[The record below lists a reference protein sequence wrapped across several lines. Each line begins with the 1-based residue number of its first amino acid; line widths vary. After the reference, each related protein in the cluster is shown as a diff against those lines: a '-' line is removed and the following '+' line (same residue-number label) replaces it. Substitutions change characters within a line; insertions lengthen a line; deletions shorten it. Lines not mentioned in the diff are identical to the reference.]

1 MPPLTR
7 PSHRLYQNHVFLYAS
22 LQAAP
27 PRHAFLHRLI
37 SLPDPRERSRAA
49 AASGLGAG
57 NQALG
62 EGSAGANKPRQGAD
76 SQAGGREMNDSDAS
90 LKGDT
95 VRLPLFVSLSWNPD
109 ARGRA
114 LVPDIERP

>member
-1 MPPLTR
+1 M
-7 PSHRLYQNHVFLYAS
+7 SS
-22 LQAAP
+22 
-27 PRHAFLHRLI
+27 
-37 SLPDPRERSRAA
+37 S

-62 EGSAGANKPRQGAD
+62 EGSAGINKPRQGDD

-95 VRLPLFVSLSWNPD
+95 SSKPNVNNEAPSHAEEGANVKTDSESSKFDVAGSSGSNQAEL
-109 ARGRA
+109 
-114 LVPDIERP
+114 